1 MPPRP
6 AKSSKTRSSLRPVG
20 GATCSNV
27 ELGTVDF
34 AFFGREGEE
43 SGSDRARI
51 TKGSALRDEME
62 RAMLGDV
69 DSKALQGPEK
79 EPKPQ
84 EGHFVGNTLINGVEG
99 VVQQAVAVG
108 LDRPQ

>member
-1 MPPRP
+1 
-6 AKSSKTRSSLRPVG
+6 
-20 GATCSNV
+20 
-27 ELGTVDF
+27 
-34 AFFGREGEE
+34 
-43 SGSDRARI
+43 
-51 TKGSALRDEME
+51 ME